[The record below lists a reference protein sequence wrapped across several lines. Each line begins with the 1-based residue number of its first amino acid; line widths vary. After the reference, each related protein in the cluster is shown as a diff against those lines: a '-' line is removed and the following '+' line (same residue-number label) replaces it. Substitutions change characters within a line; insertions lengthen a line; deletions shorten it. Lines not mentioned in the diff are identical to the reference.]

1 MPTAVSEFIQ
11 ERWGTPTLSDWFHR
25 ILGILGALVIAAI
38 CLTWMWETIAVEVF
52 LAPPLGFADTFS
64 AVLALAATVHAL
76 ALAIRFG
83 TDRITITPRNE
94 Q

>member
-11 ERWGTPTLSDWFHR
+11 ARWGTPMSSCWVHR
-25 ILGILGALVIAAI
+25 ILGLLSALVVAAL
-38 CLTWMWETIAVEVF
+38 CLTWMWKTVAVEVF
-52 LAPPLGFADTFS
+52 FTPPLGFADAFS
-64 AVLALAATVHAL
+64 VVLALAATVYAL

-83 TDRITITPRNE
+83 ADRAGMPPRNE